1 MMNLSEP
8 TANYCF
14 CTLAL
19 REKYQKLT
27 KTLAEDLQ
35 KYAPQ
40 SSLVVGT
47 DAPQY
52 FDNSPNVIAF
62 KHTQKG
68 ILHCYNDKRFVLEK
82 SLKLFPTAIFID
94 ADTRLIESLPDNL
107 DFTPGIVGCHQSMVE
122 HNKKYRPRDLP
133 NLIRVSEKLGI
144 PSEQVNW
151 IGESLFIVTRDGGKE
166 QEFLHFWGK
175 IALYLEMKGM
185 HSGEGSIMG
194 LAAAKV
200 GWTVDTS
207 EAWLILKNKR
217 NHLDASYQPPIK
229 KDFWQPLQKRL
240 GYHYRLNLAR
250 LNALK
255 NYDFYYR

>member
-1 MMNLSEP
+1 MNSSEP
-8 TANYCF
+8 TANFCF

-19 REKYQKLT
+19 RKKYQQLT

-35 KYAPQ
+35 KYAP
-40 SSLVVGT
+40 LTKIVVGT

-52 FDNSPNVIAF
+52 FDNVPNVIAF
-62 KHTQKG
+62 KHNQKS
-68 ILHCYNDKRFVLEK
+68 ILHCYNDKRFVLAE

-107 DFTPGIVGCHQSMVE
+107 DFSTGIVGCNQSLVE
-122 HNKKYRPRDLP
+122 HNKKYRPRDFP
-133 NLIRVSEKLGI
+133 NLIKVSEKLGI
-144 PSEQVNW
+144 SSEGVKW
-151 IGESLFIVTRDGGKE
+151 IGESLFIVTRDEGKE
-166 QEFLHFWGK
+166 QEFLEWWGK

-194 LAAAKV
+194 IAAAKV

-207 EAWLILKNKR
+207 EAWLILKNKT
-217 NHLDASYQPPIK
+217 NHLDASYQSPVK
-229 KDFWQPLQKRL
+229 KDFWQPIQKRL

-255 NYDFYYR
+255 NYDFHYR